1 MLFFI
6 IYMFALFHPY
16 LHRTSLS
23 VTLETFS
30 YSMFMI
36 VHFAKFTKK
45 FSQLSAAFAL
55 KTSIRQ
61 GDRVRLYYGR
71 SSVREEK
78 YSKRIEF

>member
-36 VHFAKFTKK
+36 VHFAKFTK
-45 FSQLSAAFAL
+45 QILVTDANL
-55 KTSIRQ
+55 TPNQ
-61 GDRVRLYYGR
+61 DYY
-71 SSVREEK
+71 
-78 YSKRIEF
+78 